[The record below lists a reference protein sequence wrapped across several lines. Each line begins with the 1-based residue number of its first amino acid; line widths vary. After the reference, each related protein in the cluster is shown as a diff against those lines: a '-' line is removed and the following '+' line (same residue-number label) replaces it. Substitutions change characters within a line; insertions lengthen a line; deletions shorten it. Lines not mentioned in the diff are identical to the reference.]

1 MKAEYEAYEKEESV
15 AAKDAMAQ
23 ILIIPECAPKANDL
37 SAKDTGIVTVY
48 LKVGMD
54 VQWEGDMTLNDMVN
68 AGVRQATCCRNN
80 ILRPS
85 ILADPAGARKNT
97 GDNTPAV
104 IHTEL
109 VAGSTLEVKLAAK
122 GGGSENKAKLVM
134 LNPVTACRLG

>member
-1 MKAEYEAYEKEESV
+1 MTLIRNDHVIQSVADALQFISYYHPIDFVKAVYEAYEKEESV

-23 ILIIPECAPKANDL
+23 ILINSRMCAEGKRPICQ
-37 SAKDTGIVTVY
+37 DTGIVTVY

-68 AGVRQATCCRNN
+68 AGVRQAYLLPDN

-97 GDNTPAV
+97 GD
-104 IHTEL
+104 
-109 VAGSTLEVKLAAK
+109 K
-122 GGGSENKAKLVM
+122 
-134 LNPVTACRLG
+134 